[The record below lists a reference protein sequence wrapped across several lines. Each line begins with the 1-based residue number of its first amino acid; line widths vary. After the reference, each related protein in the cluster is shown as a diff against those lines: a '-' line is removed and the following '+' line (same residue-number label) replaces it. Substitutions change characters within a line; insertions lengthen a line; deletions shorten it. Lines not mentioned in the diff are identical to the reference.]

1 MTDFLSLHADPTADL
16 HAATKQYVDAQIT
29 QLDSAFDSDIAILA
43 SATVDLTDVDSS
55 GPSHGQIL
63 MFDSDA
69 GQYSPVDMEQA
80 GGGVAHHDSVPPE
93 TPFTDGQFWFSTKT
107 TSLYVWHVNAWVK
120 IGL

>member
-1 MTDFLSLHADPTADL
+1 MTGDLTLPQDPTNAL

-43 SATVDLTDVDSS
+43 SATTDLTDVS
-55 GPSHGQIL
+55 GTLPQHGQIL

-69 GQYSPVDMEQA
+69 GEYAPVDIEQA

-93 TPFTDGQFWFSTKT
+93 TPFTNGQFWFNTST